1 MSRLSVD
8 MSRLCLA
15 ESHAAIVYELIL
27 KRGQIYTPQVFLR
40 HKKEKQ

>member
-1 MSRLSVD
+1 

-15 ESHAAIVYELIL
+15 ESHAAIEKIVYELIL